1 MGKRL
6 GSNFQFN
13 LIAPIYGL
21 FYKTQKR
28 NYSRDL
34 ILLSKHLNVSKY
46 NSIVDVGCGTGALCS
61 VLSKVGISVTGVD
74 PAKRMLKIGA
84 RKKENIDIEFINAS
98 SANSLPFE
106 DKSFDLS
113 VASYVAHGM
122 KLDERKKLYEEMSR
136 VSRHYV
142 ILYDYNDKRAVITNI
157 IEKIERG
164 DYFNF
169 IKNVENE
176 LDENFESFEEIKLGN
191 QASWYICK
199 PLIIQ

>member
-1 MGKRL
+1 L
-6 GSNFQFN
+6 W
-13 LIAPIYGL
+13 
-21 FYKTQKR
+21 
-28 NYSRDL
+28 D
-34 ILLSKHLNVSKY
+34 
-46 NSIVDVGCGTGALCS
+46 GALCS